1 MKTIKKLASVVVA
14 LLLVFFAWL
23 SPLEYVDYA
32 LQDAFYQRL
41 GLPDVTNIVL
51 IGIDEPSLA
60 ELGEYQQWSRKLMAD
75 AINILNADE
84 ELKPQVI
91 AVDVLY
97 ADERADKDADEALA
111 EALRNGGNVV
121 LASSVIMGKDR
132 DSLSSKPVPL
142 THLKPVPALARYARH
157 GYVNAIE
164 DDDGVIRNTEVKMR
178 FEDETLYSF
187 ASEVVQAYTGEG
199 PDAYTQTHNEA
210 YINYTGLPGDYF
222 QLSFKDIFA
231 EDFDPFI
238 TAGCIVLIGPWAMG
252 LQDSHITPVSGRK
265 DMPEQMYGV
274 EIHANVIQ
282 MMLEGNYKERA
293 PWGLTFA
300 VLAVAVVVAMLLG
313 ELADIRVTFAVFAVT
328 GAGYFWLARLLYDRG
343 TVMSLIYVP
352 VILAVVFIYHLVYG
366 YIINTLE
373 KARMRSTFKKYVDPK
388 LVDKLIESREADSDE
403 VGVKKHIAVLFVD
416 VRGFTPMSEAL
427 RDTPELVVQTLNEYL
442 ELTASSVFNN
452 GGSVDKFIGDATM
465 ALFNGFVPLDD
476 YIFKAVKA
484 AWDIVQGAARVN
496 AALKEKYGVDVGFGV
511 GVNCGL
517 AIVGNLGPSFRK
529 DYTAIGDTV
538 NTTARLEANAKRSQ
552 VLISKTVYDELAGR
566 IEAESIGEIPLKG
579 KSIPLEVFSVTN
591 VKA

>member
-1 MKTIKKLASVVVA
+1 MKAVKKPVSVAVT
-14 LLLVFFAWL
+14 LLLAFLIWL
-23 SPLEYVDYA
+23 DPLAYNDYT
-32 LQDAFYQRL
+32 LQDAFYQSL
-41 GLPDVTNIVL
+41 GLTDPNIVL
-51 IGIDEPSLA
+51 IGIDEPSLT
-60 ELGEYQQWSRKLMAD
+60 ELGEYQQWSRQIMAD

-84 ELKPQVI
+84 ELKPQVV
-91 AVDVLY
+91 AVDILY
-97 ADERADKDADEALA
+97 AEEREDKAADEAFA

-121 LASSVIMGKDR
+121 LSSNLDIGYDR
-132 DSLSSKPVPL
+132 ESISLERVPIAHQKPI
-142 THLKPVPALARYARH
+142 PVLAQYARH
-157 GYVNAIE
+157 GLANSIMDA
-164 DDDGVIRNTEVKMR
+164 DSVIRRMPVKMSFR
-178 FEDETLYSF
+178 DETLYSF

-199 PDAYTQTHNEA
+199 PDGYMQTHNDVF
-210 YINYTGLPGDYF
+210 IDYTGRPGDYF

-231 EDFDPFI
+231 EDFDPFL

-252 LQDSHITPVSGRK
+252 LQDSHNTPVSGRG
-265 DMPEQMYGV
+265 DTSEQMYGV

-282 MMLEGNYKERA
+282 MMLDGNYKERA
-293 PWGLTFA
+293 PRILTLA
-300 VLAVAVVVAMLLG
+300 VLIAVLITAMLLG
-313 ELADIRVTFAVFAVT
+313 ELADIRVSLAVFILT
-328 GAGYFWLARLLYDRG
+328 GVGYVFLARLLYDRG
-343 TVMSLIYVP
+343 IVMTLIYVP
-352 VILAVVFIYHLVYG
+352 VILAVVLIYQLVYG
-366 YIINTLE
+366 YILSSLE
-373 KARMRSTFKKYVDPK
+373 KARLRSTFKKYVDPK
-388 LVDKLIESREADSDE
+388 LVDKLIESGEADSNE

-465 ALFNGFVPLDD
+465 ALFNGFVPLED
-476 YIFKAVKA
+476 YVYKAVKA

-496 AALKEKYGVDVGFGV
+496 AALKEKYGVDIGFGV
-511 GVNCGL
+511 GVNCGW

-579 KSIPLEVFSVTN
+579 KSIPLEVFSVTD
-591 VKA
+591 VKT